1 MRGMKLLGGAL
12 ALGLMTVGTVAR
24 ADDPNDPAMKN
35 KAARERDRAVIRE
48 LNLRQLD
55 YVRKRDARQAEGWKA
70 YRDYP
75 RQQAE
80 YERRMAEWRRAVRLC
95 ESGHYEYCDR

>member
-12 ALGLMTVGTVAR
+12 ALGLLTVGSMAQ
-24 ADDPNDPAMKN
+24 ADDPNDPAMRTH
-35 KAARERDRAVIRE
+35 AARERDRAIIRE

-55 YVRKRDARQAEGWKA
+55 YVRHRDAQYAKGWQAT
-70 YRDYP
+70 RDYP

-80 YERRMAEWRRAVRLC
+80 YEHRMAEWRHAVRMC
-95 ESGHYEYCDR
+95 ESGHYEYCAR